1 MSPVAAKAKPGTP
14 VRTPPEI
21 GLAFESTES
30 TGPEHTAL
38 HGLDD
43 GDDLERESCSSGRR
57 SSELPVLPAAGG
69 RGNGAGPAVASP
81 PLPPRAYAA
90 HVPMILVDNVEL
102 DAATQAA
109 ETEALE
115 RDARDHFDH
124 LMDSVAGC
132 GRRRQSVY
140 RIAELWGFSENDA
153 AELIVN
159 FESRQSTPAAPEPSQ
174 LSRRNAR
181 RLRAPPS
188 PRASLI

>member
-1 MSPVAAKAKPGTP
+1 MRA
-14 VRTPPEI
+14 PPEI

-57 SSELPVLPAAGG
+57 SSELPVLPEAGG
-69 RGNGAGPAVASP
+69 RGNRPAVASP

-140 RIAELWGFSENDA
+140 RIAELWGFSESDA